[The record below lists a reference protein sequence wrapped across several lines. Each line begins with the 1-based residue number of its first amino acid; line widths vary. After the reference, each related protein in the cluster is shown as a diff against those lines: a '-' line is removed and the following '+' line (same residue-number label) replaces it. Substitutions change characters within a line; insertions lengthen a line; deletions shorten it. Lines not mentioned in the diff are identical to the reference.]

1 MSSFFKNPVKGVGKY
16 VSNPFNKTK
25 KIDEV
30 INKVVPGTNP
40 PITPIPT
47 PSPTSMPPAKPPI
60 RKRIAT
66 ATIAYVKR
74 IVLDYKEAGLDTI
87 KKAQDKPYKALGYGI
102 LSGVSF
108 LLYKR
113 NPDKINYDD
122 KRKLY
127 HEDMI
132 MCGSTYNKKSE
143 YYLKELNRLDYSD
156 QLEYRSFIF
165 FSLILIK
172 RYNDYND
179 IYEKQCA
186 ELNNPNKYNIFN
198 LPNRL
203 LKFMS
208 RIVDIG
214 IMDNWRYLEKNLK
227 DFDIDE
233 DEWKPKNSQAQSK
246 Q

>member
-25 KIDEV
+25 KLDEV
-30 INKVVPGTNP
+30 ISKVVPGTNP
-40 PITPIPT
+40 PTTPIPT
-47 PSPTSMPPAKPPI
+47 PSQPVKPAL

-66 ATIAYVKR
+66 AMFAYVKR
-74 IVLDYKEAGLDTI
+74 IVLDYKEAGVDTI
-87 KKAQDKPYKALGYGI
+87 KKAQEKPYKALGYGI

-108 LLYKR
+108 LLYKK
-113 NPDKINYDD
+113 NPDKTDYDN

-127 HEDMI
+127 CEDMI
-132 MCGSTYNKKSE
+132 MCASTYNKKSE
-143 YYLKELNRLDYSD
+143 YYLKELNKLDNSD
-156 QLEYRSFIF
+156 QLEYISFIF
-165 FSLILIK
+165 FSLVLIK
-172 RYNDYND
+172 RYNSYNE

-208 RIVDIG
+208 RIIDIG
-214 IMDNWRYLEKNLK
+214 IMDNWHYLEKNLK
-227 DFDIDE
+227 DFDVDE
-233 DEWKPKNSQAQSK
+233 DEWKPKKNEIK
-246 Q
+246 